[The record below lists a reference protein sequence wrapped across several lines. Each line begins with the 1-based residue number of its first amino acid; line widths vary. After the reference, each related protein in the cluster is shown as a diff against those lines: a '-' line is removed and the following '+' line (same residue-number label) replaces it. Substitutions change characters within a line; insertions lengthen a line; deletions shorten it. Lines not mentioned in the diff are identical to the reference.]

1 MKISLITP
9 APTAARTGNRTTA
22 VRWARMLRSLG
33 HRVELATRYDD
44 APADLMIALHAWR
57 SADSV
62 RAWRSR
68 YPQAPL
74 IVGLGGT
81 DIYRFQQSDPDV
93 TLGSMRLADILVGL
107 HDLVSD
113 ALPAE
118 MHGKLRVIYQSVPP
132 LPRRLPPLREA
143 FEVLV
148 VGHLREEKDPLRA
161 AQASRLLPAASRIR
175 VVHLGTALGEQW
187 SAAAQAE
194 MAENPRYQ
202 WRGEVPGWAV
212 RRALARA
219 PLMVLSSI
227 MEGGANVVS
236 EALVAGVPIVASRI
250 DGSVGLLGRDYL
262 GYFPVG
268 DTNALAALLHRTETD
283 AAFMA
288 ELRRQCAARAPLFEP
303 AHERRAWR
311 DALQEL
317 TGAARQAPSDRSAA

>member
-1 MKISLITP
+1 
-9 APTAARTGNRTTA
+9 
-22 VRWARMLRSLG
+22 MLRSLG
-33 HRVELATRYDD
+33 HRVELVTRYDD
-44 APADLMIALHAWR
+44 TRSDLMIALHAWR

-62 RAWRSR
+62 RAWRAR
-68 YPQAPL
+68 YPRAPL

-93 TLGSMRLADILVGL
+93 TLGSMRTADMLVGL

-113 ALPAE
+113 AIPEELHA
-118 MHGKLRVIYQSVPP
+118 KLRVIYQSVPP
-132 LPRRLPPLREA
+132 LPRRLPPLRDV

-175 VVHLGTALGEQW
+175 VAHFGMAHGAEW
-187 SAAAQAE
+187 SAAAQIE
-194 MAENPRYQ
+194 MAENPRYH

-212 RRALARA
+212 RRAMARA
-219 PLMVLSSI
+219 PVMVLSSI

-236 EALVAGVPIVASRI
+236 EALVASVPILASRI
-250 DGSVGLLGRDYL
+250 DGSIGLLGREYP

-268 DTNALAALLHRTETD
+268 DTEALAALLHRAETD
-283 AAFMA
+283 DAFIN
-288 ELRRQCAARAPLFEP
+288 ELRRQCAARALLFTP
-303 AHERRAWR
+303 AREQQAWH

-317 TGAARQAPSDRSAA
+317 TGAARSAPTDRSVA

>member
-9 APTAARTGNRTTA
+9 APKATRTGNRTTA
-22 VRWARMLRSLG
+22 MRWARLLRNLG

-44 APADLMIALHAWR
+44 APADVMIALHAWR

-62 RAWRSR
+62 RAWRAR

-81 DIYRFQQSDPDV
+81 DIYRFQHSHPNV
-93 TLGSMRLADILVGL
+93 TLGSMRVADILVGL

-113 ALPAE
+113 AIPEA

-132 LPRRLPPLREA
+132 LPRRLPPRRDT

-148 VGHLREEKDPLRA
+148 VGHLREEKDPLRT
-161 AQASRLLPAASRIR
+161 AQASRLLPVQSRIR
-175 VVHLGTALGEQW
+175 VVHLGMAHGEQW
-187 SAAAQAE
+187 SAAAHAE
-194 MAENPRYQ
+194 MAKNPRYQ

-212 RRALARA
+212 RRAMARA
-219 PLMVLSSI
+219 PLLVLSSI
-227 MEGGANVVS
+227 MEGGANAVS
-236 EALVAGVPIVASRI
+236 EALVAGVPVLASKI
-250 DGSVGLLGRDYL
+250 DGSVGLLGGDYP

-268 DTNALAALLHRTETD
+268 DTEALAALLHQAETD
-283 AAFMA
+283 VAFLA
-288 ELRRQCAARAPLFEP
+288 DLHRHCAARAPLFEP
-303 AHERRAWR
+303 AREQQSWH

-317 TGAARQAPSDRSAA
+317 TGAARQALTDRSAV